1 MFESLYHLTNACISK
16 IFSYSF
22 KKYICMSYSLF
33 QNNYI
38 YLTIF
43 TVRIVVTIKIRNEDI
58 VI

>member
-1 MFESLYHLTNACISK
+1 MFESLYHLTDACISK

-22 KKYICMSYSLF
+22 KKGVFMLVSLF

-38 YLTIF
+38 YLTIS
-43 TVRIVVTIKIRNEDI
+43 TVRIVVIIKRRNKDI

>member
-16 IFSYSF
+16 IFSCSLKSLF
-22 KKYICMSYSLF
+22 MLDSLF

-38 YLTIF
+38 YLTII

-58 VI
+58 II